1 VPVRDHT
8 RGLVG
13 SLSVAGPGHR
23 LSREKME
30 KEIIPLIL
38 KGGNE
43 LSQRLG
49 YHL

>member
-1 VPVRDHT
+1 
-8 RGLVG
+8 VG

-23 LSREKME
+23 LSREKIE
-30 KEIIPLIL
+30 KEIIPLVL